1 MVVRPQTLTAAVDGE
16 LGIFDD
22 GVERLREGVVEGRR
36 ADECVDVGESVR
48 VAVYCTLKQ
57 SELIVFIMVVIGHII
72 YPWISRDLL
81 PNNWIL
87 PVFNILQLLKD

>member
-1 MVVRPQTLTAAVDGE
+1 MALLIVKYSKVLCTFSSKVLSTLTAAVDGE

-57 SELIVFIMVVIGHII
+57 SELCLSWSSSGTLFILGFHVT
-72 YPWISRDLL
+72 SC
-81 PNNWIL
+81 
-87 PVFNILQLLKD
+87 